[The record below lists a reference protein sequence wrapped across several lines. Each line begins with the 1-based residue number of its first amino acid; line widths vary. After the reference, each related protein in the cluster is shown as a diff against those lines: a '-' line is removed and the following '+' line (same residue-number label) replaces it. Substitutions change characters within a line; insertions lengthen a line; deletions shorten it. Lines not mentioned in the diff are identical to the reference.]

1 MAPPLPPPAPEP
13 LGPLSLS
20 PCHSTPCISDG
31 RAVAVKWIV
40 SETMIRVEYWVKT
53 SQHFLNNVLV
63 KTLPQHSY
71 ARMISLDQGWN
82 KRGLVI
88 PVTDSPKLISPAPGS
103 SQLAVVAAIIF
114 RLHLDIPI
122 CLIPCLRSCIQ
133 EKSILLPVMLHL
145 ETKHLISCPKL
156 FLHLKTLKKSLISD
170 SSENSLWLVCCWE
183 LFMVPKL
190 PSHQL
195 PVSVSSILFLSAF
208 LSLFVFVSSG
218 WTCGEIILLEIT
230 SWNIVAG
237 HKQGVGLVRKA
248 KSQNDIKDRRMLC
261 WLLGCNL
268 GIFYISNTAIP

>member
-1 MAPPLPPPAPEP
+1 MEQKRISHPCYRFPQVDISSSWLQSTSCCCRHNIQITSWHPH
-13 LGPLSLS
+13 LSYPLSQILH
-20 PCHSTPCISDG
+20 PG
-31 RAVAVKWIV
+31 EK
-40 SETMIRVEYWVKT
+40 
-53 SQHFLNNVLV
+53 HFI
-63 KTLPQHSY
+63 T
-71 ARMISLDQGWN
+71 R
-82 KRGLVI
+82 
-88 PVTDSPKLISPAPGS
+88 
-103 SQLAVVAAIIF
+103 
-114 RLHLDIPI
+114 
-122 CLIPCLRSCIQ
+122 
-133 EKSILLPVMLHL
+133 VMLHL
-145 ETKHLISCPKL
+145 ETKHLKVNYQLPKAL
-156 FLHLKTLKKSLISD
+156 TSENSKKSLISD

-195 PVSVSSILFLSAF
+195 PVSVSSILFLFAF

-237 HKQGVGLVRKA
+237 HKQGVGLARKA